1 MRLMHLADLH
11 IGKKV
16 HEFSMLEDQKYILE
30 EILRIIDEQKP
41 DAVLIAGDNYDK
53 SIPPTEA
60 VGLFDDFLVKLANR
74 EVQTLVISGNHD
86 SAQRL
91 AFGSRLMKSRGL
103 HISPVYD
110 GKIDKIILQDEYGDV
125 NIYMLPF
132 VKPANVRQYFP
143 DVEIENYTEA
153 IKCVLDDLHIDG
165 SSRNV
170 LMAHQFVTGS
180 QRSDSEEINVGGLDN
195 VDFCVFEGFDYV
207 ALGHI
212 HRPQNVG
219 KKWIRYSG
227 TPLKYS
233 FSEADH
239 QKSVTMLDMGKKG
252 EISINTVDLI
262 PLRDMVKIRGNYMEI
277 TAKSFYENRN
287 LEDYYHITLTDEEDV
302 PEALNKLRVIYK
314 NIMRLEYDNTRTRS
328 DAQIELTTDIETK
341 SPLELIDE
349 FYHLQ
354 NNQSMSKTQRE
365 YLEKLIDEIWEGA
378 I

>member
-1 MRLMHLADLH
+1 MRFMHLADLH

-16 HEFSMLEDQKYILE
+16 HEFSILEDQKYILE
-30 EILRIIDEQKP
+30 EILRIVDEQKP

-91 AFGSRLMKSRGL
+91 AFGSRLMKSKGL

-365 YLEKLIDEIWEGA
+365 YLEILIDEIWEGA

>member
-1 MRLMHLADLH
+1 MRFMHLADLH

-30 EILRIIDEQKP
+30 EILRIVDEQKP

-74 EVQTLVISGNHD
+74 EVKTLVISGNHD

-91 AFGSRLMKSRGL
+91 AFGSRLMKSKGL

-110 GKIDKIILQDEYGDV
+110 GKIEKIALQDEYGDV

-143 DVEIENYTEA
+143 DEAIENYTEA

-195 VDFCVFEGFDYV
+195 VDFQVFEGFDYV

-212 HRPQNVG
+212 HKPQSVG
-219 KKWIRYSG
+219 KKTIRYSG

-233 FSEADH
+233 FSEVDH

-314 NIMRLEYDNTRTRS
+314 NLMRLEYDNTRTRS

-349 FYHLQ
+349 FYYMQ
-354 NNQSMSKTQRE
+354 NNQSISKMQRE